1 MLARAWY
8 RPDGSASPLTR
19 SLATAPDLL
28 ETLMP
33 FLGQIMGEGSVDLA
47 TKELVIVRVSQLNG
61 CRYCLAAHRPLA
73 LEAGVPGRQLEA
85 ICDAVALETLP
96 ARERAIVAWVDQIT
110 VDARAVT
117 DELVASTLDHL
128 RDDQLVE
135 LTVLAGAITLLNQ
148 YCTAFDIPPPPPPA
162 APGGHRVDRTT
173 TGEAGSA

>member
-1 MLARAWY
+1 
-8 RPDGSASPLTR
+8 
-19 SLATAPDLL
+19 
-28 ETLMP
+28 
-33 FLGQIMGEGSVDLA
+33 
-47 TKELVIVRVSQLNG
+47 
-61 CRYCLAAHRPLA
+61 
-73 LEAGVPGRQLEA
+73 VPGRQLEA

-117 DELVASTLDHL
+117 DELVSSTLDHL

-148 YCTAFDIPPPPPPA
+148 YGTAFDIPPPPPPA